1 MRYYYGQLSRP
12 LQGVYDALLGGFRAL
27 APGIRIPMLDEKQ
40 LADVYLR
47 LKLDEP
53 LLFYVTGYRCRWM
66 TGAAHMELLPEYL
79 FDKAKI
85 RTHQQAVS
93 ARLARLTKPLEGK
106 TEAEKE
112 LAVHDFILEN
122 VRYDKLKKPYSH
134 EILGPMTQGVGVCE
148 GIAKTVKALCDQL
161 GLWCIVALSE
171 ADPARGIKYRH
182 TWNVVR
188 VGGQYYHLDA
198 TFDNSL
204 QRGEKRYDYYNLD
217 DGRLFRDHTPISRSS
232 CPSPPARMGNAFT
245 IEASRSRSRRSWKSG
260 LRRHCAKSSPCSCST
275 GAAAA

>member
-12 LQGVYDALLGGFRAL
+12 LQSVYDALLGGFRAL

-161 GLWCIVALSE
+161 YTMPPVPNTQE
-171 ADPARGIKYRH
+171 
-182 TWNVVR
+182 
-188 VGGQYYHLDA
+188 
-198 TFDNSL
+198 
-204 QRGEKRYDYYNLD
+204 
-217 DGRLFRDHTPISRSS
+217 LFRLLTEDLRIEESEIGKLD
-232 CPSPPARMGNAFT
+232 GN
-245 IEASRSRSRRSWKSG
+245 KVCKYSG
-260 LRRHCAKSSPCSCST
+260 AYHSTNVKKLCSLLRRL
-275 GAAAA
+275 

>member
-148 GIAKTVKALCDQL
+148 GIAKTVKVLCDQL

-171 ADPARGIKYRH
+171 ADPRAGSN
-182 TWNVVR
+182 T
-188 VGGQYYHLDA
+188 A
-198 TFDNSL
+198 THGMSCASAGSITTST
-204 QRGEKRYDYYNLD
+204 R
-217 DGRLFRDHTPISRSS
+217 RLTTRSSGAKSGMIIITSTTAGSSATTNGSS

>member
-106 TEAEKE
+106 TEAEKA

-217 DGRLFRDHTPISRSS
+217 DGRLFRDHTPLVLPVPACTDGKRFYYRSVS
-232 CPSPPARMGNAFT
+232 FT
-245 IEASRSRSRRSWKSG
+245 KPEELEKRLAQA
-260 LRRHCAKSSPCSCST
+260 LR
-275 GAAAA
+275 

>member
-66 TGAAHMELLPEYL
+66 TGAAHMELQPEYL

-134 EILGPMTQGVGVCE
+134 EILGPMTQGIGVCE

-217 DGRLFRDHTPISRSS
+217 DGRLFRDHERL
-232 CPSPPARMGNAFT
+232 PSPPARMGRAFT
-245 IEASRSRSRRSWKSG
+245 IEASRSQSRRSWKSG

>member
-27 APGIRIPMLDEKQ
+27 APGIRVPMLDETQ

-66 TGAAHMELLPEYL
+66 TGAAHMDLLPEYL

-148 GIAKTVKALCDQL
+148 GIAKTVKC
-161 GLWCIVALSE
+161 
-171 ADPARGIKYRH
+171 
-182 TWNVVR
+182 N
-188 VGGQYYHLDA
+188 
-198 TFDNSL
+198 
-204 QRGEKRYDYYNLD
+204 NL
-217 DGRLFRDHTPISRSS
+217 
-232 CPSPPARMGNAFT
+232 
-245 IEASRSRSRRSWKSG
+245 
-260 LRRHCAKSSPCSCST
+260 
-275 GAAAA
+275 